1 MTNKMRA
8 ARLHDIGSPM
18 SVDEIDIPTPDS
30 DEVLV
35 RVESCGVVPNLGN
48 VIKNYPTWFP
58 DLPLPKLPAI
68 FGLDPAGT
76 VVGVGKRV
84 FNFKE
89 GDRVYVNPARF
100 CGTCRCC
107 RKGDPLSCERFGYS
121 GYFGFSPEAN
131 DLLKHYPYGGFS
143 QFMTA
148 PQYSLVKLP
157 DNVTFDQAARFGYLG
172 TAYAALKRGKAGP
185 GMTVLVN
192 GASGTLGLG
201 AVLLALALGVTRIF
215 AVARD
220 KVLLEQVRQLAP
232 QRIETF
238 STSDGNSLSEWAFSN
253 TNGAGVDLVVDTL
266 GPGAPASAVTDAI
279 DCLHRGAQAVHVGG
293 VSELVPMNLFKLM
306 AAQVQWLGSNWF
318 TAGQGQDIADMA
330 ERGVL
335 DLSVFETT
343 GFGLSRINEALD
355 SIAGRHGGFT
365 NFVINP
371 QA

>member
-1 MTNKMRA
+1 MTDLMRA

-18 SVDEIDIPTPDS
+18 TVDDIPIPVPEH

-35 RVESCGVVPNLGN
+35 KVESCGVVPNLGN

-58 DLPLPKLPAI
+58 DLPLPTLPAI

-76 VVGVGKRV
+76 VVAVGKRV
-84 FNFKE
+84 FNFKA

-100 CGTCRCC
+100 CGSCRNC
-107 RKGDPLSCERFGYS
+107 RNGDAMSCERFGFS
-121 GYFGFSPEAN
+121 GYFGFSREAN
-131 DLLKHYPYGGFS
+131 DLLRHHPYGGFS

-157 DNVTFDQAARFGYLG
+157 ENVSFDQAARFGYLG
-172 TAYAALKRGKAGP
+172 TAYGALKRGKAGP
-185 GMTVLVN
+185 GMTVLIN
-192 GASGTLGLG
+192 GATGTLGLG

-220 KVLLEQVRQLAP
+220 KHLLEEVRQLAP
-232 QRIETF
+232 QRIATF
-238 STSDGNSLSEWAFSN
+238 STTSSESLSQWAHAN
-253 TNGAGVDLVVDTL
+253 TAGAGVDLVVDTL

-279 DCLHRGAQAVHVGG
+279 DCLHRGGQVVNVGG
-293 VSELVPMNLFKLM
+293 VSDLVPMNLFKLM

-318 TAGQGQDIADMA
+318 TAGQGQDLADMA

-343 GFGLSRINEALD
+343 AFGLDRVNEALS
-355 SIAGRHGGFT
+355 SIADRHGGFT
-365 NFVINP
+365 NFVIKP
-371 QA
+371 QQ